1 MSDKD
6 LKNQNAI
13 ASESDTSAELDG
25 GLSVGDKI
33 WFKGEKRPYTI
44 IASNDRYLICTK
56 PFVAIKTVIYTIVD
70 LSKNIRGTENT
81 IFEMG
86 METEEYCN
94 NALKRLIVGDSQIS
108 HRNRVALEVTKIQK
122 AI

>member
-1 MSDKD
+1 MTQKIDDQS
-6 LKNQNAI
+6 NPSV
-13 ASESDTSAELDG
+13 ASATSAELEG
-25 GLSVGDKI
+25 GLCVGDKI

-94 NALKRLIVGDSQIS
+94 NALKRLTVGDSQIS
-108 HRNRVALEVTKIQK
+108 HRNRVALEVTKTQK